1 MAAHELLRED
11 QPRLSTYAAGRHNGS
26 TPLSIAM
33 IGTRGLPASYGG
45 VEVAVEQL
53 SRELAKRGHRVS
65 VYGRSAYCD
74 PKLEEIDGVEQITLP
89 QINTKHLEALSHT
102 MLSTMHAVTR
112 RRFDVIHFHATG
124 PTILSLA
131 TRALGVPTVATVHGL
146 DWRREKWGATAR
158 QTLRVAARV
167 AATVPNQTIAV
178 SQELERFLNSHYN
191 TSTTYIPNGVNLSEL
206 DEPAPVPGLE
216 PGRFVLH
223 LGRIVPEK
231 QAHTLIEAFRHVPSE
246 FRLAIVG
253 PSSHSDAYMREV
265 EELAQRDERVLL
277 LGPRYG
283 AEKAWLLQ
291 NAAVFVQ
298 PSTLEGLPIALLE
311 ALAHDRFTIVSDI
324 PENVEAVTLSDE
336 QPHGLVFRTG
346 DVRDLSHKL
355 TLALSRESRPMED
368 LLSVGDLVRARY
380 DWERIARD
388 TESVY
393 QRALTSSHRR
403 S

>member
-1 MAAHELLRED
+1 MSTHE
-11 QPRLSTYAAGRHNGS
+11 AGRRSGS
-26 TPLSIAM
+26 RQLSVAM

-53 SRELAKRGHRVS
+53 SRELVKRGHRVS

-74 PKLEEIDGVEQITLP
+74 PELHEIDGVEQITLP

-124 PTILSLA
+124 PTMLSLA

-146 DWRREKWGATAR
+146 DWRREKWGTTAR

-178 SQELERFLNSHYN
+178 SQELERFLNSNYK
-191 TSTTYIPNGVNLSEL
+191 TSTTYIPNGVNLSEPE
-206 DEPAPVPGLE
+206 EPAPVDGLE

-231 QAHTLIEAFRHVPSE
+231 QAHALIEAFKHVPTD

-253 PSSHSDAYMREV
+253 PSSHSDTYMREV
-265 EELAQRDERVLL
+265 EELAHRDDRVLL

-311 ALAHDRFTIVSDI
+311 ALAHDLFTIVSDI
-324 PENVEAVTLSDE
+324 PENVEAVTLSGE

-346 DVRDLSHKL
+346 DVSDLSHKL
-355 TLALSRESRPMED
+355 TLALSRDSRSIDDP
-368 LLSVGDLVRARY
+368 LSVGDLVRERY
-380 DWERIARD
+380 DWERIASD
-388 TESVY
+388 TEAVY
-393 QRALTSSHRR
+393 QRALTSAR
-403 S
+403 

>member
-1 MAAHELLRED
+1 M
-11 QPRLSTYAAGRHNGS
+11 STHGAGRRNGS
-26 TPLSIAM
+26 KPLSIAM

-74 PKLEEIDGVEQITLP
+74 PELHEIDGVEQITLP

-124 PTILSLA
+124 PTMLSLA

-178 SQELERFLNSHYN
+178 SQELERFLNSNYK

-206 DEPAPVPGLE
+206 DESAPVDGLE
-216 PGRFVLH
+216 AGRFALH

-231 QAHTLIEAFRHVPSE
+231 QAHVLIKAFKDVPTDC
-246 FRLAIVG
+246 RLAIVG

-265 EELAQRDERVLL
+265 QELADLDDRVLL

-283 AEKAWLLQ
+283 AEKAWLLN

-311 ALAHDRFTIVSDI
+311 ALAHDLFTIVSDI
-324 PENVEAVTLSDE
+324 PENVEAVTLSNE

-346 DVRDLSHKL
+346 DVDDLASKL
-355 TLALSRESRPMED
+355 TLALSRDSQPVED
-368 LLSVGDLVRARY
+368 LLPVGDLVRERY
-380 DWERIARD
+380 DWERIACD

-393 QRALTSSHRR
+393 RRALASAC
-403 S
+403 